1 MVKKYDKKSNK
12 ENNIDNNYLF
22 NIQDRPIKVLYH
34 QIYIML
40 VTVKKKLQFFQT
52 TNL

>member
-22 NIQDRPIKVLYH
+22 NIQDRPIKSFIPSN
-34 QIYIML
+34 IYY
-40 VTVKKKLQFFQT
+40 VG
-52 TNL
+52 NS